1 MKSMTGFGQHKVHR
15 SEFDLEVSIRA
26 VNGRFLEIR
35 THLPKEYGFFESELK
50 KLITG
55 EIRRGTVDIY
65 IYRRLAPQSIRTK
78 VSVRSELAKEWLK
91 SYRKLAKELRISQ
104 EVTLET
110 IASRPDVM
118 WVEENF
124 SVSPLEKKVVLESVV
139 SAVKNCQ
146 KERQREGQALKK
158 DLKSHFVGLEKRV
171 QEMAKLR
178 SQANKELEK
187 RLQGR
192 WESMKFPGA
201 IDPQRIS
208 QEIVI
213 QVDKADISEEISR
226 LKEHLRSMK
235 ALLTSSEGQ
244 GKKMDFYS
252 QELLREVNTI
262 GSKSQVARLTQAVVD
277 AKAII
282 ERVREQVQNVE

>member
-1 MKSMTGFGQHKVHR
+1 MLPSSLGRHFPLTYATKYTYF
-15 SEFDLEVSIRA
+15 RA
-26 VNGRFLEIR
+26 KF
-35 THLPKEYGFFESELK
+35 
-50 KLITG
+50 
-55 EIRRGTVDIY
+55 
-65 IYRRLAPQSIRTK
+65 
-78 VSVRSELAKEWLK
+78 
-91 SYRKLAKELRISQ
+91 
-104 EVTLET
+104 
-110 IASRPDVM
+110 
-118 WVEENF
+118 
-124 SVSPLEKKVVLESVV
+124 KKVR
-139 SAVKNCQ
+139 
-146 KERQREGQALKK
+146 ERRQFG
-158 DLKSHFVGLEKRV
+158 VNV
-171 QEMAKLR
+171 
-178 SQANKELEK
+178 ANKELEK